1 MSSKEGHLTIIQ
13 HLEELRQRLI
23 KAVLALAVATA
34 LSVIFVQP
42 LFSLLLRPISGLTT
56 GSSTPVS
63 TKLFLAETKVLTTTI
78 FLPPDNPL
86 GISTAISATI
96 LLPQGTELP
105 VSYLSPQE
113 TVKPVFLRP
122 TEMFITYFKL
132 ALVMGVGLAMP
143 VIVWQFMLFLRG
155 PSYSGLTRKEMR
167 SLYVLVPLAGVFFAV
182 GVAFAYFLLLP
193 FALKYLFG
201 LGGNLA
207 RPMPAV
213 GDYFSFVTTL
223 LLWVGLSFETPLIIF
238 FLAKVHVVTTKKLS
252 SWRKYA
258 ILAAFVIA
266 AVITPTPDPFNQTLV
281 AVPLIVLY
289 EIGIWMSKLA

>member
-1 MSSKEGHLTIIQ
+1 MSRNGGHLTIIQ

-23 KAVLALAVATA
+23 KIALALAVTTA
-34 LSVIFVQP
+34 LSLIFVQP

-56 GSSTPVS
+56 GSTPV
-63 TKLFLAETKVLTTTI
+63 TTRLFLTETKVLTTTI
-78 FLPPDNPL
+78 VLPLENPL
-86 GISTAISATI
+86 GSSTAISATI

-105 VSYLSPQE
+105 VSFLSPQE
-113 TVKPVFLRP
+113 AVKPVFLRP

-143 VIVWQFMLFLRG
+143 LIVWQVMMFLKG
-155 PSYSGLTRKEMR
+155 PGYSGLTRKEIR
-167 SLYVLVPLAGVFFAV
+167 SLYALVPLAGVFFLV

-193 FALKYLFG
+193 FSLKYLFG
-201 LGGNLA
+201 LGGDLA

-223 LLWVGLSFETPLIIF
+223 LLAVGLSFETPLIIF
-238 FLAKVHVVTTKKLS
+238 FLAKVRIVNTKKLS

-266 AVITPTPDPFNQTLV
+266 AVITPTPDPFNQIMV
-281 AVPLIVLY
+281 AIPLIILY
-289 EIGIWMSKLA
+289 ELGIWMSKLA

>member
-1 MSSKEGHLTIIQ
+1 MSSNEGHLTIIQ
-13 HLEELRQRLI
+13 HLDELRQRLI
-23 KAVLALAVATA
+23 KIALALAVTTA
-34 LSVIFVQP
+34 LSLIFVQP

-56 GSSTPVS
+56 GSTQV
-63 TKLFLAETKVLTTTI
+63 TTRLFLAETKVLTTTI
-78 FLPPDNPL
+78 VLPAENPL
-86 GISTAISATI
+86 GSSTAVSATI

-105 VSYLSPQE
+105 VSFLSPQE
-113 TVKPVFLRP
+113 AVKPVFLRP

-143 VIVWQFMLFLRG
+143 LIVWQVMLFLRG
-155 PSYSGLTRKEMR
+155 PSYSGLSRREMR
-167 SLYVLVPLAGVFFAV
+167 SLYALVPLAGVFFAV

-201 LGGNLA
+201 LGGDLA

-238 FLAKVHVVTTKKLS
+238 FLAKVRIVNTKKLS

-266 AVITPTPDPFNQTLV
+266 AVITPTPDPFNQIMV
-281 AVPLIVLY
+281 AIPLIILY

>member
-1 MSSKEGHLTIIQ
+1 MSSNEGHLTIIQ

-23 KAVLALAVATA
+23 KVALALAVAIA
-34 LSVIFVQP
+34 ISLIFVQP

-56 GSSTPVS
+56 GSTPVS
-63 TKLFLAETKVLTTTI
+63 TSLFLAETKVLTTTI
-78 FLPPDNPL
+78 FLPPENPL
-86 GISTAISATI
+86 GSITAISATI

-143 VIVWQFMLFLRG
+143 VIVWQFMMFLKG
-155 PSYSGLTRKEMR
+155 PGYSGLSRKEMR
-167 SLYVLVPLAGVFFAV
+167 SLYALVPLAGVFFLI
-182 GVAFAYFLLLP
+182 GMAFAYFLMLP

-201 LGGNLA
+201 LGGDLA

-238 FLAKVHVVTTKKLS
+238 FLAKVRVVNTKKLS

-258 ILAAFVIA
+258 ILASFVLA
-266 AVITPTPDPFNQTLV
+266 AVITPTPDPFNQLLV
-281 AVPLIVLY
+281 AIPLVILY

>member
-1 MSSKEGHLTIIQ
+1 MSSNAGNLTIIQ

-23 KAVLALAVATA
+23 KVALALAVAIA
-34 LSVIFVQP
+34 ISLIFVQP

-56 GSSTPVS
+56 GSTPVS
-63 TKLFLAETKVLTTTI
+63 TSLFLAETKVLTTTI
-78 FLPPDNPL
+78 FLPPENPL
-86 GISTAISATI
+86 GSITAISATI

-143 VIVWQFMLFLRG
+143 VIVWQFMMFLKG
-155 PSYSGLTRKEMR
+155 PGYSGLSRKEMR
-167 SLYVLVPLAGVFFAV
+167 SLYALVPLAGVFFLI
-182 GVAFAYFLLLP
+182 GMAFAYFLMLP

-201 LGGNLA
+201 LGGDLA

-238 FLAKVHVVTTKKLS
+238 FLAKVRVVNTKKLS

-258 ILAAFVIA
+258 ILASFVLA
-266 AVITPTPDPFNQTLV
+266 AVITPTPDPFNQLLV
-281 AVPLIVLY
+281 AIPLVILY

>member
-1 MSSKEGHLTIIQ
+1 MSNNREHLTIIQ

-23 KAVLALAVATA
+23 KVVLALAVTTA
-34 LSVIFVQP
+34 LSFVFVQP

-56 GSSTPVS
+56 GSTSVS
-63 TKLFLAETKVLTTTI
+63 TKLYLTETKTLTTTI
-78 FLPPDNPL
+78 ILPPESPL
-86 GISTAISATI
+86 GNSTAISATI

-105 VSYLSPQE
+105 VSFLSPQE
-113 TVKPVFLRP
+113 PVKPVFLRP

-143 VIVWQFMLFLRG
+143 VIVWQLLMFLKG
-155 PSYSGLTRKEMR
+155 PGYSGLSRKETR
-167 SLYVLVPLAGVFFAV
+167 SLYALVPLAGVFFLI
-182 GVAFAYFLLLP
+182 GVAFSYFLLLP

-201 LGGNLA
+201 LGGDLA

-223 LLWVGLSFETPLIIF
+223 LLGVGLSFETPLIIF
-238 FLAKVHVVTTKKLS
+238 FLAKVHVVNTKKLS

-266 AVITPTPDPFNQTLV
+266 AVITPTPDPFNQILV
-281 AVPLIVLY
+281 AVPLIILY
-289 EIGIWMSKLA
+289 EVGIWMSKLA

>member
-1 MSSKEGHLTIIQ
+1 MSSNEGHLTIIQ
-13 HLEELRQRLI
+13 HLDELRQRLI
-23 KAVLALAVATA
+23 KVALALAVTTA
-34 LSVIFVQP
+34 LSLIFVQP

-56 GSSTPVS
+56 GSTQV
-63 TKLFLAETKVLTTTI
+63 TTRLFLAETKVLTTTI
-78 FLPPDNPL
+78 VLPAENPL
-86 GISTAISATI
+86 GSSTAVSATI

-105 VSYLSPQE
+105 VSFLSPQE
-113 TVKPVFLRP
+113 AVKPVFLRP

-143 VIVWQFMLFLRG
+143 LIVWQVMLFLRG
-155 PSYSGLTRKEMR
+155 PSYSGLSRREMR
-167 SLYVLVPLAGVFFAV
+167 SLYALVPLAGVFFAV

-201 LGGNLA
+201 LGGDLA

-223 LLWVGLSFETPLIIF
+223 LLWVGLSFETPLLIF
-238 FLAKVHVVTTKKLS
+238 FLSKVRIVNTKKLS

-266 AVITPTPDPFNQTLV
+266 AVITPTPDPFNQIMV
-281 AVPLIVLY
+281 AIPLIILY

>member
-1 MSSKEGHLTIIQ
+1 MSSNAGNLTIIQ

-23 KAVLALAVATA
+23 KVALALAVAIA
-34 LSVIFVQP
+34 ISLIFVQP

-56 GSSTPVS
+56 GNTPVS
-63 TKLFLAETKVLTTTI
+63 TSLFLAETKVLTTTI
-78 FLPPDNPL
+78 ILPPENPL
-86 GISTAISATI
+86 GSSTAISATI

-143 VIVWQFMLFLRG
+143 VIVWQFMMFLKG
-155 PSYSGLTRKEMR
+155 PGYSGLSRKEMR
-167 SLYVLVPLAGVFFAV
+167 SLYALVPLAGVFFLI
-182 GVAFAYFLLLP
+182 GMAFAYFLMLP

-201 LGGNLA
+201 LGGDLA

-238 FLAKVHVVTTKKLS
+238 FLAKVRVVNTKKLS

-258 ILAAFVIA
+258 ILASFVLA
-266 AVITPTPDPFNQTLV
+266 AVITPTPDPFNQLLV
-281 AVPLIVLY
+281 AIPLVILY

>member
-1 MSSKEGHLTIIQ
+1 MSSNEGHLTIIQ
-13 HLEELRQRLI
+13 HLDELRQRLI
-23 KAVLALAVATA
+23 KIALALAVTTA
-34 LSVIFVQP
+34 LSLIFVQP

-56 GSSTPVS
+56 GSTQV
-63 TKLFLAETKVLTTTI
+63 TTRLFLAETKVLTTTI
-78 FLPPDNPL
+78 VLPAENPL
-86 GISTAISATI
+86 GSSTAVSATI

-105 VSYLSPQE
+105 VSFLSPQE
-113 TVKPVFLRP
+113 AVKPVFLRP

-143 VIVWQFMLFLRG
+143 LIVWQVMLFLRG
-155 PSYSGLTRKEMR
+155 PSYSGLSRREMR
-167 SLYVLVPLAGVFFAV
+167 SLYALVPLAGVFFAV

-201 LGGNLA
+201 LGGDLA

-238 FLAKVHVVTTKKLS
+238 FLSKVRIVNTKKLS

-266 AVITPTPDPFNQTLV
+266 AVITPTPDPFNQIMV
-281 AVPLIVLY
+281 AIPLIILY

>member
-1 MSSKEGHLTIIQ
+1 MSSNEGHLTIIQ
-13 HLEELRQRLI
+13 HLDELRQRLI
-23 KAVLALAVATA
+23 KVALALAVTTA
-34 LSVIFVQP
+34 LSLIFVQP

-56 GSSTPVS
+56 GSTQV
-63 TKLFLAETKVLTTTI
+63 TTRLFLAETKVLTTTI
-78 FLPPDNPL
+78 VLPAENPL
-86 GISTAISATI
+86 GSSTAVSATI

-105 VSYLSPQE
+105 VSFLSPQE
-113 TVKPVFLRP
+113 AVKPVFLRP

-143 VIVWQFMLFLRG
+143 LIVWQVMLFLRG
-155 PSYSGLTRKEMR
+155 PSYSGLSRREMR
-167 SLYVLVPLAGVFFAV
+167 SLYALVPLAGVFFAV

-201 LGGNLA
+201 LGGDLA

-223 LLWVGLSFETPLIIF
+223 LLWVGLSFETPLLIF
-238 FLAKVHVVTTKKLS
+238 FLAKVRVVNTKKLT

-266 AVITPTPDPFNQTLV
+266 AVITPTPDPFNQIMV
-281 AVPLIVLY
+281 AIPLIILY